1 MDVTAEAT
9 RGKIMPD
16 DVTSLAVMIR
26 KIESRLATIEEYLGT
41 PANAGNLEKRLAAL
55 EDKAGLNP
63 EA

>member
-1 MDVTAEAT
+1 
-9 RGKIMPD
+9 MPD

-41 PANAGNLEKRLAAL
+41 PHGNAGNLEKRLATL
-55 EDKAGLNP
+55 EEKASLNP